1 MSRDNHEDSDGDN
14 ETSPDVESKNKK
26 QRHEPGFGGFK
37 ANDEY
42 EYEEPD
48 RDIDYSSGYST
59 DNEDEGED
67 EGFDNASSDDEE
79 KDIFSFEEEAEEE
92 YEPDQPLAGEPDD
105 WLENEEGYS
114 DEREDR
120 TQSWPLGLIAVAAV
134 ALMLLAAGGYGVI
147 QERAE
152 IKEELRQLR
161 ETLTTVASLED
172 TGASREAL
180 QTLQQSYDELTIN
193 AEALIRENR
202 TLTSAV
208 TALEVQLEASQALL
222 PASNKVIDPSVSAKT
237 KRPASNSAD
246 PVTPK
251 SSAPVL
257 ATSQPTAVKPS
268 MTVSSGA
275 WFVNVSSYST
285 RAAAEK
291 WVTKVRP
298 DAGKVIVSASTR
310 EGKTYYRVRVIGLAN
325 KSAAAQVARKLEAAL
340 GLDKLW
346 VGHE

>member
-1 MSRDNHEDSDGDN
+1 MSKDNHEGSDGDS
-14 ETSPDVESKNKK
+14 ETSPDVESKNKQ
-26 QRHEPGFGGFK
+26 QRHESGFGGFN

-48 RDIDYSSGYST
+48 RDIDYSSSYST
-59 DNEDEGED
+59 DSED

-79 KDIFSFEEEAEEE
+79 QDAFSFEEEGEEE
-92 YEPDQPLAGEPDD
+92 YESDQTLAGEPDG
-105 WLENEEGYS
+105 WLENEDNDN
-114 DEREDR
+114 DETEDS

-152 IKEELRQLR
+152 TVEELRQLR
-161 ETLTTVASLED
+161 ETLTTVTSLD
-172 TGASREAL
+172 DAGVSQKAL
-180 QTLQQSYDELTIN
+180 QTLKQSYDGLTIN
-193 AEALIRENR
+193 AEALMRENR
-202 TLTSAV
+202 RLTNAV
-208 TALEVQLEASQALL
+208 AELEIQLEASQALL
-222 PASNKVIDPSVSAKT
+222 PASNKVIVTSVSAET
-237 KRPASNSAD
+237 QRSASNSAD
-246 PVTPK
+246 PV
-251 SSAPVL
+251 AP
-257 ATSQPTAVKPS
+257 KPS
-268 MTVSSGA
+268 TPVFVSPQPAAVTASLTASSGA

-291 WVTKVRP
+291 WVDKVRP

-325 KSAAAQVARKLEAAL
+325 KSAAAQVARKLEAEL
-340 GLDKLW
+340 TLDKLW

>member
-1 MSRDNHEDSDGDN
+1 MSKDNHEGSDGDS
-14 ETSPDVESKNKK
+14 ETSPDVESKNKQ
-26 QRHEPGFGGFK
+26 QRHESGFGGFN

-48 RDIDYSSGYST
+48 RDIDYSSSYST
-59 DNEDEGED
+59 DSED

-79 KDIFSFEEEAEEE
+79 QDAFSFEEEGEEE
-92 YEPDQPLAGEPDD
+92 YESDQTLAGEPDD
-105 WLENEEGYS
+105 WLENEDNDN
-114 DEREDR
+114 DETEDS

-152 IKEELRQLR
+152 TVEELRQLR
-161 ETLTTVASLED
+161 ETLTTVTSLD
-172 TGASREAL
+172 DAGVSQKAL
-180 QTLQQSYDELTIN
+180 QTLKQSYDGLTIN
-193 AEALIRENR
+193 AEALMRENR
-202 TLTSAV
+202 RLTNAV
-208 TALEVQLEASQALL
+208 AELEIQLEASQALL
-222 PASNKVIDPSVSAKT
+222 PASNKVIVTSVSAKT

-246 PVTPK
+246 PV
-251 SSAPVL
+251 AP
-257 ATSQPTAVKPS
+257 KPS
-268 MTVSSGA
+268 TPVFATPQPAAVTASMTASSGA

-291 WVTKVRP
+291 WVDKVRP
-298 DAGKVIVSASTR
+298 DAGNVIVSASTR

-325 KSAAAQVARKLEAAL
+325 KSAAAQVARELETEL
-340 GLDKLW
+340 TLDKLW

>member
-1 MSRDNHEDSDGDN
+1 MSKDNHEGSDGDS
-14 ETSPDVESKNKK
+14 ETSPDVESKNKQ
-26 QRHEPGFGGFK
+26 QRHESGFGGFN

-48 RDIDYSSGYST
+48 RDIDYSSSYST
-59 DNEDEGED
+59 DSED
-67 EGFDNASSDDEE
+67 EGFDDASSDDEE
-79 KDIFSFEEEAEEE
+79 QDAFSFEEEGEEE
-92 YEPDQPLAGEPDD
+92 YESDQTLAGEPDD
-105 WLENEEGYS
+105 WLENEDNDN
-114 DEREDR
+114 DETEDS

-152 IKEELRQLR
+152 TVEELRQLR

-172 TGASREAL
+172 TGASRKAL
-180 QTLQQSYDELTIN
+180 QTLQQSYDGLTIN
-193 AEALIRENR
+193 AEALMRENR
-202 TLTSAV
+202 RLTNAV
-208 TALEVQLEASQALL
+208 AELEVQLEASQALL
-222 PASNKVIDPSVSAKT
+222 PTGNKVIDTSVSAET
-237 KRPASNSAD
+237 KRPAPNNAG
-246 PVTPK
+246 PVAPE
-251 SSAPVL
+251 SSTPVL
-257 ATSQPTAVKPS
+257 ATPQPAGVKPS
-268 MTVSSGA
+268 MTISSGA

-291 WVTKVRP
+291 WVDKVRP
-298 DAGKVIVSASTR
+298 DAGNVIVSASTR

-325 KSAAAQVARKLEAAL
+325 KSAAAQVARKLEATL